1 MKVIY
6 FDNNATTV
14 VHPEVVQAMLACYE
28 SGPANPSSPHRSG
41 RTARAQLE
49 EARATVA
56 RILGAVTAGRDG
68 DRVIFTS
75 GGTEAN
81 NLALRGLVTRGASG
95 RLFISS
101 VEHPSVAVTAARMA
115 ATAWHVEQI
124 EVDRNGIVNIELLI
138 SRIEATTALVSL
150 ILGNHETGVLQSLAR
165 IATRCAAD
173 RVPLHTDAVQVIGKL
188 PVSFRS
194 LGVTALSCSAH
205 KFHGP
210 PGIGALIVKHDALQ
224 QPDRFGG
231 LQQYGLRAGTEPVA
245 LAVGMAKALAIW
257 DAEQTDRRIHLTQ
270 LRDRF
275 EEGLRRGWPGIV
287 IHGAEAERL
296 PHVSCIGFPG
306 FDRQS
311 LCMAFDLAGVACSPG
326 SACTSGASLASPVL
340 QAMGCGPALAGAS
353 LRFSFGAFNTS
364 VEVDRAL
371 KYILNIYNN
380 LRSEDRHRK
389 APIPPPASGPDPL

>member
-14 VHPEVVQAMLACYE
+14 VHPEVIRAMLACYE
-28 SGPANPSSPHRSG
+28 SGPANPSSPHRAG

-81 NLALRGLVTRGASG
+81 NLALRGLITRGVSG

-115 ATAWHVEQI
+115 AAWHVEPI
-124 EVDRNGIVNIELLI
+124 GVDRNGIVDIELLV
-138 SRIEATTALVSL
+138 SRIKADTALVSL
-150 ILGNHETGVLQSLAR
+150 ILGNHETGVLQPLAQ
-165 IATRCAAD
+165 IAARCAAD

-188 PVSFRS
+188 PVSFRG

-287 IHGAEAERL
+287 IHGVAAERL
-296 PHVSCIGFPG
+296 PHVSCVGFPG

-311 LCMAFDLAGVACSPG
+311 LFMAFDLAGVACSAG
-326 SACTSGASLASPVL
+326 SACTSGASFASPVL
-340 QAMGCGPALAGAS
+340 QAMGCEPALAGAS

-364 VEVDRAL
+364 AEVDRAL
-371 KYILNIYNN
+371 KCILNIYNDLQSEN
-380 LRSEDRHRK
+380 RLRK
-389 APIPPPASGPDPL
+389 PPIPPPASGPDPL